1 MYGAEG
7 RQRGAPEAEP
17 YTAAVTHRPI
27 DDEIARDA
35 ARLLTD
41 SIFGG
46 GRVTSAADAIR
57 AAAARR
63 RAEPSTVPLALVR
76 EHVRGLAME
85 TLGVAGY
92 SAHVADILE
101 RAEELMTLLSHS
113 GADRGLE
120 PRTALV
126 GRAARGQVDAD
137 PTCRIRVETT
147 RTDAELADLIVA
159 AGYEEPRFETV
170 DSRFGRLSAIVV
182 DDDGVTHRVM
192 RCPPSMRIPFDRD
205 LRSGQPIPS
214 LDLEGLR
221 RAIDA
226 LRACNAE

>member
-1 MYGAEG
+1 M
-7 RQRGAPEAEP
+7 
-17 YTAAVTHRPI
+17 VHRPI

-41 SIFGG
+41 SIFAG
-46 GRVTSAADAIR
+46 GRVASAAEAIR
-57 AAAARR
+57 TAAARR
-63 RAEPSTVPLALVR
+63 NAEPSTVPLALVR

-92 SAHVADILE
+92 AAHVADILE
-101 RAEELMTLLSHS
+101 RAEELMTLLAHV
-113 GADRGLE
+113 GAGWGAERCIE
-120 PRTALV
+120 PRLALV
-126 GRAARGQVDAD
+126 GRAAKGQVDAD

-205 LRSGQPIPS
+205 LRSGHPIPS
-214 LDLEGLR
+214 VDLDGLR